1 MPERQQGRER
11 GSFNPVEIAKLLDE
25 QVGQAFREGHGL
37 ESCEE
42 LLMIIWNRLQPTLG
56 RITMTAIME
65 RAVELTKEPYPLV
78 TALRVSPDGISLAAL
93 RQQTGE
99 DWHPMRDAVMRLI
112 ANLIEILVT
121 LTGDIL
127 VRQLLQDI
135 ERRRAT

>member
-1 MPERQQGRER
+1 MSERQQGGER
-11 GSFNPVEIAKLLDE
+11 DSFNPTEIAKLLDE
-25 QVGQAFREGHGL
+25 QVVQAFREGDGL
-37 ESCEE
+37 DLCEE
-42 LLMIIWNRLQPTLG
+42 LLMIIWNRIQPTLG

-65 RAVELTKEPYPLV
+65 RAVERTKEPYPMV
-78 TALRVSPDGISLAAL
+78 AALWVSPDGISLEPL
-93 RQQTGE
+93 RQQTEENGY
-99 DWHPMRDAVMRLI
+99 HIRDAVMRLI